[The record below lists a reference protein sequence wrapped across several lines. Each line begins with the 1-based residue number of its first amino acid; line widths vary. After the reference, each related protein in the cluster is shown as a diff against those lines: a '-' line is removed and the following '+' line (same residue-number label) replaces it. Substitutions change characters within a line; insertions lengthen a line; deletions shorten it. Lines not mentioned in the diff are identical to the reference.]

1 MSHRR
6 AFTLVEMLVV
16 ISIIG
21 MLMALLLPAVMAAR
35 HAAWRAGCQSNMRQ
49 IGVALQHY
57 QVQLGRYPSGVLGTT
72 GSTSAAEP
80 LHTWLALTLP
90 YVEQSNL
97 HEAYDFDVRFDD
109 PNNAQ
114 AVALVLPL
122 FTCPAADDALLDERY
137 GPNNYAGS
145 AGTAPG
151 ADDGFLYPL
160 SGVRDI
166 DMRDGKST
174 TVAVGELQ
182 WEMGGWARGAINLG
196 SGGGSGSGSGGG
208 GASGGGGG
216 AGSGGGGGGGGSG
229 GGSGGG
235 GGGGGG
241 SGGGGGQ
248 GFARGVLRWW
258 RAAPNCA
265 QAGINPRETTC
276 SNSAERRFQFSSGH
290 PGGAHFL
297 FADGRVQ
304 FVKDE
309 IDAAVLRSIITR
321 SGGEIVA
328 DNTY

>member
-1 MSHRR
+1 MLAGRAADVNRNDIMRIRR

-35 HAAWRAGCQSNMRQ
+35 HAAWRAGCQNNMRQ
-49 IGVALQHY
+49 IGVALEHY
-57 QVQLGRYPSGVLGTT
+57 QVQLRRYPSGVLGST

-122 FTCPAADDALLDERY
+122 YVCPAADDALLDERY
-137 GPNNYAGS
+137 GPNNYAGN
-145 AGTAPG
+145 AGTTPG
-151 ADDGFLYPL
+151 ADDGLLYPL
-160 SGVRDI
+160 SGVRDV
-166 DMRDGKST
+166 DMRDGKAT
-174 TVAVGELQ
+174 TVAVSELQ
-182 WEMGGWARGAINLG
+182 WEMGGWARGAMNLG
-196 SGGGSGSGSGGG
+196 TGSSGGSGSG
-208 GASGGGGG
+208 
-216 AGSGGGGGGGGSG
+216 G

-235 GGGGGG
+235 GGGSGGGG

-258 RAAPNCA
+258 KAAPNCA
-265 QAGINPRETTC
+265 QPGINPPETNC

-290 PGGAHFL
+290 IGGAHFL

-304 FVKDE
+304 FLKDE
-309 IDAAVLRSIITR
+309 IDPGVLRSILTR
-321 SGGEIVA
+321 SGGEIVD
-328 DNTY
+328 DNAY